1 MGAELVFAGDLN
13 VDLERT
19 GGVAVETVGIKD
31 ISAHYLP
38 RRRAWN

>member
-1 MGAELVFAGDLN
+1 MGAELIFAGDLN

-19 GGVAVETVGIKD
+19 GGVSVVTVGIEG

-38 RRRAWN
+38 RRIAWN